1 MVEVKNLFYKTK
13 DKIIL
18 NDISIKFPEKKFIGI
33 IGPNGAGKSTLL
45 KNIYG
50 VLTPN
55 SGNIFI
61 DNKNIKKMNGK
72 ERAKKIAVLSQEDR
86 ENFDF
91 SIEDIVE
98 MGRYPYKSIFENYS
112 KKDRDIAFNMLK
124 KTGME
129 DYIGRNFKDLSGGEK
144 QRVLIARALA
154 QNAPILILD
163 EPTNHLDIGYQ
174 LQLLHLI
181 KHLDKSVIA
190 ALHDLNVAAIFCD
203 YIYILKDGKLIEEGI
218 PEKVLNKENLKNI
231 FNIECY
237 IGKNP
242 INDKIQISYT
252 TSHYHV
258 NGIGSDHFH
267 EDHFTG
273 VHTHIIEK

>member
-1 MVEVKNLFYKTK
+1 MVEIKNLSYKTK
-13 DKIIL
+13 DKVIL
-18 NDISIKFPEKKFIGI
+18 DNISIKFPEKKFIGI

-50 VLTPN
+50 VLN
-55 SGNIFI
+55 SSSGDVFI
-61 DNKNIKKMNGK
+61 DNKNIKNITGK

-86 ENFDF
+86 EDFDF
-91 SIEDIVE
+91 NIEDIVK
-98 MGRYPYKSIFENYS
+98 MGRYPYKNIFENYS
-112 KKDRDIAFNMLK
+112 KNDKEIALKMLK
-124 KTGME
+124 KVGME
-129 DYIGRNFKDLSGGEK
+129 NYVGRSFKELSGGEK
-144 QRVLIARALA
+144 QRVLIARVLA
-154 QNAPILILD
+154 QDTPILILD

-181 KHLDKSVIA
+181 KHLDKSVIS
-190 ALHDLNVAAIFCD
+190 ALHDLNVASLFCD
-203 YIYILKDGKLIEEGI
+203 YIYILKDGKLIAEGTPEE
-218 PEKVLNKENLKNI
+218 VLNKENLKNI

-258 NGIGSDHFH
+258 NGIGNDHFH
-267 EDHFTG
+267 DNHFTG
-273 VHTHIIEK
+273 IHSHVIEK

>member
-72 ERAKKIAVLSQEDR
+72 ERAKKIAVLSQEER

-124 KTGME
+124 
-129 DYIGRNFKDLSGGEK
+129 
-144 QRVLIARALA
+144 
-154 QNAPILILD
+154 
-163 EPTNHLDIGYQ
+163 
-174 LQLLHLI
+174 
-181 KHLDKSVIA
+181 
-190 ALHDLNVAAIFCD
+190 
-203 YIYILKDGKLIEEGI
+203 
-218 PEKVLNKENLKNI
+218 
-231 FNIECY
+231 
-237 IGKNP
+237 
-242 INDKIQISYT
+242 
-252 TSHYHV
+252 
-258 NGIGSDHFH
+258 
-267 EDHFTG
+267 
-273 VHTHIIEK
+273 